1 MDKENKIN
9 YAYITKAGI
18 LKVVDK
24 DTEAAKEYSINGKYV
39 KTTIECKGGYPVIT
53 YDNKR
58 VTVAV
63 YSLDFAVIDNG
74 KNKKTKDGTKIDLKL
89 YPEIYELYKACM

>member
-39 KTTIECKGGYPVIT
+39 KTTIEYKGGYPVIT
-53 YDNKR
+53 YNNKR
-58 VTVAV
+58 QTVVV
-63 YSLDFAVIDNG
+63 YGLDFAVVGN
-74 KNKKTKDGTKIDLKL
+74 NSSKTKNGTKIDLKL
-89 YPEIYELYKACM
+89 YPEIYNLYKECM